1 MGLDKLNIPEEYLCE
16 VCKPRPVD
24 RKRARIMQSKK
35 REELF
40 KYTVDSSDEDRRN
53 AVARRNK
60 VLATPLGIKKRT
72 NSGSVSSIRRV
83 FDKKT
88 DMKIV
93 GPGRKPKFGKRDKS
107 LSKITSPTPH
117 PNHSNENVN
126 QLEKD
131 SKMKKTYRKR
141 RSFQKNVER
150 KPSLKKGG
158 RRDSQNLDSES
169 DESHDG
175 SVDEDDAS
183 DDVDRNSLFL
193 RSWID
198 QVIFDFLITVFT
210 NLLFAFPFSYL

>member
-1 MGLDKLNIPEEYLCE
+1 MGLDKLNIPDEYLCE

-40 KYTVDSSDEDRRN
+40 KFTVDSSDEDRRN
-53 AVARRNK
+53 VVARRNK
-60 VLATPLGIKKRT
+60 VLAPPLGIKKWT
-72 NSGSVSSIRRV
+72 NLGSVSSIRRV
-83 FDKKT
+83 FDKKNDLKT
-88 DMKIV
+88 A

-107 LSKITSPTPH
+107 LSKIASPP
-117 PNHSNENVN
+117 PLSNNSNELT
-126 QLEKD
+126 QPEKD

-141 RSFQKNVER
+141 RSLQKNVER
-150 KPSLKKGG
+150 KPLKKGG
-158 RRDSQNLDSES
+158 RRDSQNMDSDS

-175 SVDEDDAS
+175 SADEDDVS

-198 QVIFDFLITVFT
+198 QVSLSLRSASKHFT
-210 NLLFAFPFSYL
+210 YLS